1 MRGNSAKD
9 EAERAESEW
18 MVVRDRD
25 TVVSRLGSFQD
36 NVTAD
41 LVHPRVLPSAAKDI
55 GKMCPRNVARKLHAT
70 NRISSRTR

>member
-9 EAERAESEW
+9 GAERAEPEW

-36 NVTAD
+36 NVTAN

-55 GKMCPRNVARKLHAT
+55 GKMGPRDVARKLHAT